1 MNPLE
6 VLLGQIATL
15 LENRQQAWALIG
27 GLAVSVRSEPRFT
40 RDLDIA
46 VAVADDRSAEGL
58 VHSLSAAGFRAVATV
73 EQDAPQRLSTARLVP
88 LGERPH
94 GLMLDL
100 LFASSGIEA
109 EICAEAE
116 MLHVFQHCV
125 IPVAR
130 VHHLIVLKALA
141 RDDRTRPQDAADLRH
156 LIAVATE
163 ADLMAACD
171 AARLIEMR
179 GFNRSRNLVEAVMQ
193 AWHEFRG
200 NNLK

>member
-6 VLLGQIATL
+6 VLLCQIATL
-15 LENRQQAWALIG
+15 LQNRQQSWALIG

-46 VAVADDRSAEGL
+46 VAVADDPSAEGL
-58 VHSLSAAGFRAVATV
+58 VHSLIASGFRAIATV
-73 EQDAPQRLSTARLVP
+73 EQDATQRLSTARLVP
-88 LGERPH
+88 FGERPH

-116 MLHVFQHCV
+116 MLYVFQQCL

-130 VHHLIVLKALA
+130 VHHLIALKVLA

-156 LIAVATE
+156 LIAVANE

-171 AARLIEMR
+171 AARLIESR
-179 GFNRSRNLVEAVMQ
+179 GFNRQRNLVEAVMQ
-193 AWHEFRG
+193 AWHEFRISHS
-200 NNLK
+200 